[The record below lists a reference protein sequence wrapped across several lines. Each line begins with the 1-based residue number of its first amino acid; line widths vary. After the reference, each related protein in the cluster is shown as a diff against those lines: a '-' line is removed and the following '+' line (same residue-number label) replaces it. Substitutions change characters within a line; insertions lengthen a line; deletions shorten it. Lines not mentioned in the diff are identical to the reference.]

1 MYISKG
7 YIRGIKKE
15 IKKYYRI
22 KKTRKN
28 FMKTLGRAL
37 LWVSGV
43 IFIMFGLL
51 LIVGVSESML
61 WTIGSIPIGFALCYV
76 AYKFM
81 VWSGFEEPIKE
92 SEEA

>member
-1 MYISKG
+1 
-7 YIRGIKKE
+7 
-15 IKKYYRI
+15 
-22 KKTRKN
+22 
-28 FMKTLGRAL
+28 MKTLGRAL

-61 WTIGSIPIGFALCYV
+61 WTIGSIPIGCAV
-76 AYKFM
+76 VWVGYKLM
-81 VWSGFEEPIKE
+81 VWSGFEEELKE

>member
-1 MYISKG
+1 
-7 YIRGIKKE
+7 
-15 IKKYYRI
+15 
-22 KKTRKN
+22 
-28 FMKTLGRAL
+28 MKTLGRAL

-61 WTIGSIPIGFALCYV
+61 WTIGSMPIGFV
-76 AYKFM
+76 VVWVGYKFM
-81 VWSGFEEPIKE
+81 VWSGFEEELKE